1 MIDVNMNEK
10 LFSEIPVQS
19 SIANLAGNYDAWLV
33 DLWGV
38 MHDGVS
44 AIETAV
50 LACERYRDEGGI
62 VLLLSN
68 APRPWPSVRVQI
80 EGYGVPSDIDDGIV
94 TSGDVTRAMIAA
106 NSGRLFF
113 HLGPDRDR
121 PLFEGLQV
129 NLVKPEQADLVVL
142 TGFYDDTNETAED
155 YRQLLISL
163 REKNL
168 PVICANPDIKVERG
182 DEVIYAAGAIAALY
196 EELGGEVVYAGKPYR
211 PIYDLAMTK
220 MDELA
225 GRPVSAHRIL
235 AIGDGINTD
244 IKGAVEAGIDALFI
258 PSGVH
263 VEGHNKDAQLSSAQI
278 GAIFKD
284 KDFRPIAAAMQLMW

>member
-1 MIDVNMNEK
+1 MNEE
-10 LFSEIPVQS
+10 LISEIPVLPS
-19 SIANLAGNYDAWLV
+19 VAELGRNYDAWLV

-38 MHDGVS
+38 MHNGET

-68 APRPWPSVRVQI
+68 APRPWPSVRTQI

-155 YRQLLISL
+155 YRKLLTSL
-163 REKNL
+163 KEKNL

-182 DEVIYAAGAIAALY
+182 NEVIYAAGAIAALY
-196 EELGGEVVYAGKPYR
+196 EELGGEVAYAGKPYR
-211 PIYDLAMTK
+211 PIYDLAMARI
-220 MDELA
+220 DELA
-225 GRPVSAHRIL
+225 GRHIPAHRIL

-244 IKGAVEAGIDALFI
+244 IKGAVDAGIDALFI

-263 VEGHNKDAQLSSAQI
+263 VEGHNKDAQLSGAQI
-278 GAIFKD
+278 GDIFKD
-284 KDFRPIAAAMQLMW
+284 RGFGPINAMMHLMW

>member
-1 MIDVNMNEK
+1 MNEE
-10 LFSEIPVQS
+10 LQSEIPVLP
-19 SIANLAGNYDAWLV
+19 SISDLARNYDAWLV

-38 MHDGVS
+38 LHNGEE

-50 LACERYRDEGGI
+50 LACERYREEGGV

-68 APRPWPSVRVQI
+68 APRPWPSVRTQI

-106 NSGRLFF
+106 NAGRLFF

-121 PLFEGLQV
+121 PLFDGLQV
-129 NLVKPEQADLVVL
+129 NLVKAEQADLVVL
-142 TGFYDDTNETAED
+142 TGLYDDTSETPED
-155 YRQLLISL
+155 YRKLLVSL
-163 REKNL
+163 KEKNL

-196 EELGGEVVYAGKPYR
+196 EELGGEVAYAGKPYR
-211 PIYDLAMTK
+211 PIYDLALARI
-220 MDELA
+220 DELA
-225 GRPVSAHRIL
+225 GRHIPPEQIL

-263 VEGHNKDAQLSSAQI
+263 VEGHNAEDELSPAEI
-278 GAIFKD
+278 GNVFKE
-284 KDFRPIAAAMQLMW
+284 KGFRPIAALSQLMW

>member
-1 MIDVNMNEK
+1 MNDE
-10 LFSEIPVQS
+10 LISEVPVLHS
-19 SIANLAGNYDAWLV
+19 VAELGRNYDAWLV

-38 MHDGVS
+38 MHNGET

-68 APRPWPSVRVQI
+68 APRPWPSVRTQI
-80 EGYGVPSDIDDGIV
+80 EDYGVPSDIDDGIV

-106 NSGRLFF
+106 NSGRLFY

-155 YRQLLISL
+155 YRKLLTSL
-163 REKNL
+163 KEKNL

-196 EELGGEVVYAGKPYR
+196 EELGGKVAYAGKPYR
-211 PIYDLAMTK
+211 PIYDLAMAK
-220 MDELA
+220 IDELA
-225 GRPVSAHRIL
+225 GRPIPAHRIL

-244 IKGAVEAGIDALFI
+244 IKGAVDVGIDALFI

-263 VEGHNKDAQLSSAQI
+263 VEGHNKNAQLSGAQI
-278 GAIFKD
+278 GDIFKG
-284 KDFRPIAAAMQLMW
+284 KGFGPINAMMQLMW

>member
-1 MIDVNMNEK
+1 MNEE
-10 LFSEIPVQS
+10 LISEIPVLHS
-19 SIANLAGNYDAWLV
+19 VAELGRNYDAWLV

-38 MHDGVS
+38 MHNGET
-44 AIETAV
+44 AIESAV

-68 APRPWPSVRVQI
+68 APRPWPSVRTQI

-155 YRQLLISL
+155 YRKLLTSL
-163 REKNL
+163 KEKNL

-182 DEVIYAAGAIAALY
+182 EEVIYAAGAIAALY
-196 EELGGEVVYAGKPYR
+196 EELGGEVAYAGKPFR
-211 PIYDLAMTK
+211 PIYDLATAK
-220 MDELA
+220 IDELA
-225 GRPVSAHRIL
+225 GRHIPAHRIL

-244 IKGAVEAGIDALFI
+244 IKGAVDAGIDALFI

-263 VEGHNKDAQLSSAQI
+263 VEGHNKDARLSDAQI
-278 GAIFKD
+278 GDIFKD
-284 KDFRPIAAAMQLMW
+284 RGFGPINAMMQLIW

>member
-1 MIDVNMNEK
+1 MPPI
-10 LFSEIPVQS
+10 Q
-19 SIANLAGNYDAWLV
+19 
-33 DLWGV
+33 
-38 MHDGVS
+38 
-44 AIETAV
+44 
-50 LACERYRDEGGI
+50 
-62 VLLLSN
+62 
-68 APRPWPSVRVQI
+68 
-80 EGYGVPSDIDDGIV
+80 
-94 TSGDVTRAMIAA
+94 
-106 NSGRLFF
+106 GRLFF

-142 TGFYDDTNETAED
+142 TGFYDDSNETAED
-155 YRQLLISL
+155 YRQLLTSL

-196 EELGGEVVYAGKPYR
+196 EELGGDVAYAGKPYR
-211 PIYDLAMTK
+211 PIYDLAMAK
-220 MDELA
+220 IDELA
-225 GRPVSAHRIL
+225 GRAIPAHRIL

-244 IKGAVEAGIDALFI
+244 IKGAVDVGIDPLFI

-263 VEGHNKDAQLSSAQI
+263 VEGHNRESSLSGEQI

-284 KDFRPIAAAMQLMW
+284 KGFGPINAMMQLMW